1 MAVKVKTDFRDIK
14 LFGPRVQRSFQK
26 RLPKILNQEIK
37 EDILSGLSP
46 VKGAGVFPRY
56 SKDYGRRVKGRR
68 SPVDLFLSGK
78 LLDSLKI
85 LSSKIG
91 ILTVEFTD
99 KKAAF
104 HNGNIEGKSKQGA
117 KLSNGLPVR
126 RMLPDRRGEQF
137 NNGIRKTIDRLLDR
151 IIKREVTKQNR

>member
-14 LFGPRVQRSFQK
+14 LFGPRVQRSFVKQM
-26 RLPKILNQEIK
+26 PKVLSREIK
-37 EDILSGLSP
+37 EDIASGLSP
-46 VKGAGVFPRY
+46 VKGAGVYPKY

-68 SPVDLFLSGK
+68 RPVDLFLSGK
-78 LLDSLKI
+78 LLNSLKI
-85 LSSKIG
+85 SFSRIG

-104 HNGNIEGKSKQGA
+104 HNGNDAGKKKQGA